1 MDNVCGLDIH
11 KDSVFACILKTNGEK
26 IQTQFGVTTPE
37 LDRLRDLLVEAG
49 VSRVAMESTSV
60 YWKPLWRILSMDFHM
75 VLVNPYL
82 IKQLP
87 GRKTDVRDAE
97 WIATLLAKELVRESF
112 VPDETQSALRQYERR
127 LHRLNRQI
135 VHAESQMDNQMQACN
150 IRLSNHVSDIGGKS
164 YRKVVQALIEGETR
178 PEELLKL
185 IHGRTVNRCGSDT
198 LIAALTGFVTGVDRD
213 MLRFYMEECLLY
225 ERQREEC
232 LKSMEDICQE
242 HYKEQKEL
250 LETIPGVSAQSAMC
264 VLSEAGHDMATFP
277 SASALVGWAGL
288 RPRNQMSAGKIKG
301 RKITHGNRF
310 LRIVLVQCAW
320 AAARCQGPG
329 SPSSM
334 RASNA
339 GCPRRRRSWPSQGSC
354 WSSYGTCWPR
364 GKNTGETC
372 MRPLARTSVRAS
384 AIDYPDYV
392 YRPETDRDTNTGHL
406 PTPVPLW

>member
-135 VHAESQMDNQMQACN
+135 
-150 IRLSNHVSDIGGKS
+150 RS
-164 YRKVVQALIEGETR
+164 YTPRARWTTR
-178 PEELLKL
+178 CRP
-185 IHGRTVNRCGSDT
+185 
-198 LIAALTGFVTGVDRD
+198 VT
-213 MLRFYMEECLLY
+213 Y
-225 ERQREEC
+225 
-232 LKSMEDICQE
+232 
-242 HYKEQKEL
+242 
-250 LETIPGVSAQSAMC
+250 A
-264 VLSEAGHDMATFP
+264 
-277 SASALVGWAGL
+277 
-288 RPRNQMSAGKIKG
+288 
-301 RKITHGNRF
+301 
-310 LRIVLVQCAW
+310 
-320 AAARCQGPG
+320 
-329 SPSSM
+329 
-334 RASNA
+334 
-339 GCPRRRRSWPSQGSC
+339 
-354 WSSYGTCWPR
+354 
-364 GKNTGETC
+364 
-372 MRPLARTSVRAS
+372 
-384 AIDYPDYV
+384 
-392 YRPETDRDTNTGHL
+392 
-406 PTPVPLW
+406 

>member
-232 LKSMEDICQE
+232 LKSM
-242 HYKEQKEL
+242 
-250 LETIPGVSAQSAMC
+250 PG
-264 VLSEAGHDMATFP
+264 
-277 SASALVGWAGL
+277 ALQGTERTPGDHTGGERAKRDV
-288 RPRNQMSAGKIKG
+288 RPQRG
-301 RKITHGNRF
+301 RSRH
-310 LRIVLVQCAW
+310 
-320 AAARCQGPG
+320 
-329 SPSSM
+329 
-334 RASNA
+334 
-339 GCPRRRRSWPSQGSC
+339 
-354 WSSYGTCWPR
+354 
-364 GKNTGETC
+364 
-372 MRPLARTSVRAS
+372 
-384 AIDYPDYV
+384 
-392 YRPETDRDTNTGHL
+392 GHL
-406 PTPVPLW
+406 PFRLRPCRVGRPQATQPDERRQDQGTEDHAREPFPEDRAGAVRVGRGQVPGDQVRPQV

>member
-185 IHGRTVNRCGSDT
+185 IHGRTVN
-198 LIAALTGFVTGVDRD
+198 
-213 MLRFYMEECLLY
+213 
-225 ERQREEC
+225 
-232 LKSMEDICQE
+232 
-242 HYKEQKEL
+242 
-250 LETIPGVSAQSAMC
+250 SA
-264 VLSEAGHDMATFP
+264 EAT
-277 SASALVGWAGL
+277 
-288 RPRNQMSAGKIKG
+288 R
-301 RKITHGNRF
+301 
-310 LRIVLVQCAW
+310 
-320 AAARCQGPG
+320 
-329 SPSSM
+329 
-334 RASNA
+334 
-339 GCPRRRRSWPSQGSC
+339 
-354 WSSYGTCWPR
+354 
-364 GKNTGETC
+364 
-372 MRPLARTSVRAS
+372 
-384 AIDYPDYV
+384 
-392 YRPETDRDTNTGHL
+392 
-406 PTPVPLW
+406 

>member
-178 PEELLKL
+178 PEQLLKL

-320 AAARCQGPG
+320 AAARCQGTRFALKYEGLKRRMPAQKALVAIA
-329 SPSSM
+329 
-334 RASNA
+334 RKLLVVIWNVLAKREKYRRNLYETASEDE
-339 GCPRRRRSWPSQGSC
+339 RK
-354 WSSYGTCWPR
+354 
-364 GKNTGETC
+364 GK
-372 MRPLARTSVRAS
+372 R
-384 AIDYPDYV
+384 
-392 YRPETDRDTNTGHL
+392 H
-406 PTPVPLW
+406 